1 MEPTG
6 FYRVY
11 ENGDLIAESP
21 NVVTTL
27 GKKAIADHLAGIIPD
42 WAGSIA
48 VGVGSTTATSSD
60 KRLVFETTRSSVS
73 SKVVSYGGGTAGA
86 HRIIVKATL
95 DPEIAGT
102 FSEMGVFSLDRNDS
116 LGNYSSTMISF
127 CDSTETWQ
135 QYNGSDWIANPNSP
149 DTTNEKNGIDAVALT
164 SAGSAVRYRL
174 SGLDINLAEYAST
187 DLFLFAAKVNA
198 GSLTT
203 MVVRF
208 NTDDSNYY
216 TYTTPTFAT
225 GTYGVVS
232 YAKSNWTAVGSPS
245 WGNITSIEFT
255 VTGTG
260 LTLMLDGIRIE
271 EVESAN
277 PDYVLVS
284 RSVLGAPIVKSS
296 GSLLEVE
303 YYLDY

>member
-1 MEPTG
+1 MEPRG
-6 FYRVY
+6 FYRIY
-11 ENGDLIAESP
+11 EDGVLIAESP

-27 GKKAIADHLAGIIPD
+27 GKKAIADYLAGIIPD

-48 VGVGSTTATSSD
+48 VGVGSTAATTSD

-86 HRIIVKATL
+86 HRVIVKSSL
-95 DPEIAGT
+95 DSDIAGT
-102 FSEMGVFSLDRNDS
+102 FSEMGVFSLDRNDA
-116 LGNYSSTMISF
+116 LGNYGSTMISMA
-127 CDSTETWQ
+127 DSTETWQ
-135 QYNGSDWIANPNSP
+135 QYNGSDWVTNPNSP
-149 DTTNEKNGIDAVALT
+149 DTTNEKNGTDAVVLT
-164 SAGSAVRYRL
+164 SSGSAVRYRL

-208 NTDDSNYY
+208 NTDDSNYF

-225 GTYGVVS
+225 STYGVTS
-232 YAKSNWTAVGSPS
+232 YAKSNWSAVGSPS
-245 WGNITSIEFT
+245 WSNITSIEFT
-255 VTGTG
+255 VTGTS
-260 LTLMLDGIRIE
+260 LSMIIDGIRIE
-271 EVESAN
+271 EVENAN

-284 RSVLGAPIVKSS
+284 RTILGSPIIKSS